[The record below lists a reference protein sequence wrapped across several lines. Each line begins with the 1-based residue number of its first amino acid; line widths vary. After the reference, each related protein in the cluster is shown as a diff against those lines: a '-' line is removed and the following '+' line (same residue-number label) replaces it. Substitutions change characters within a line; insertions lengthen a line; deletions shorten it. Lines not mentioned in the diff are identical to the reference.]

1 MPYLDNIPAKRIF
14 NYLLSLIGLDQPPS
28 IVYASSNSE
37 HQHHVNPT
45 TTAPSSSSS
54 SSLSATD
61 AWTLQS
67 WVGGLS
73 KAVLCQ
79 IVWSC
84 MMEYHDLWPIISSEQ
99 QKLLQQQQEQDE
111 QKEQE
116 QEENIQEITTI
127 EHHAKEIARRLDAL
141 RPSEQFVHAA
151 QVAQEYHQLIRLSSS
166 LQHPL
171 AAAVAIILLIQQSL
185 TAAPEVRQH
194 VYYQAKLGRLAVL
207 EIGNV
212 LKRQVDDP
220 SRMLSVTH
228 PSLVAFLRRVGWKEQ
243 LQDVCARLERYD
255 TTWEF
260 RHEYDH
266 VVQLAERYPV

>member
-14 NYLLSLIGLDQPPS
+14 NYILTLIGLDQPPS
-28 IVYASSNSE
+28 IVHSSSNNE
-37 HQHHVNPT
+37 QQQLHVNT
-45 TTAPSSSSS
+45 TTTPS

-67 WVGGLS
+67 WMGGLS
-73 KAVLCQ
+73 KTVLCQ

-99 QKLLQQQQEQDE
+99 QKLLLQQQEDE

-116 QEENIQEITTI
+116 QEENIQEISTI

-185 TAAPEVRQH
+185 TAPPEVRQH

-207 EIGNV
+207 EISNV

-228 PSLVAFLRRVGWKEQ
+228 PSLVAFLRRVCWKEQ

>member
-14 NYLLSLIGLDQPPS
+14 NYFLSLIGLDQPPS
-28 IVYASSNSE
+28 IVHASSNTE
-37 HQHHVNPT
+37 QQQHHVNT
-45 TTAPSSSSS
+45 TTTSP
-54 SSLSATD
+54 SSLSAADT
-61 AWTLQS
+61 WTLQS

-73 KAVLCQ
+73 KTVLCQ

-99 QKLLQQQQEQDE
+99 QKLLLQDE

-116 QEENIQEITTI
+116 EENIQEITSI
-127 EHHAKEIARRLDAL
+127 EHHAKEIAHRLDAL

-220 SRMLSVTH
+220 NRITH
-228 PSLVAFLRRVGWKEQ
+228 PSLVAFLRRVAWKEQ

-266 VVQLAERYPV
+266 VVQLAERYPI